1 MRGQTSWLSPS
12 PLPELRCV
20 LGGPAYAA
28 PWQGRLLIGATFD
41 ETDESGADRQSDLSN
56 LKRFARMLDADGRAL
71 EHSLSAAAVGFRWA
85 SSDRLPLIGALPDE
99 ARARSEAPALL
110 RNAKLPLPR
119 RKGLYCLTGL
129 GSRGGLWS
137 ELGAELILAELEG
150 SPHPVGADIA
160 DAMDPARHL
169 RRHLGALR
177 SRLA

>member
-1 MRGQTSWLSPS
+1 
-12 PLPELRCV
+12 LRCV

-41 ETDESGADRQSDLSN
+41 ETDASEADRESDLSN
-56 LKRFARMLDADGRAL
+56 LRRFARMLRVEGRVL
-71 EHSLSAAAVGFRWA
+71 EPSLSSAAVGFRSA
-85 SSDRLPLIGALPDE
+85 TSDRLPLVGALPDE
-99 ARARSEAPALL
+99 ALARSEACALL
-110 RNAKLPLPR
+110 RNTKLPLPR

-150 SPHPVGADIA
+150 SPHPVPADIA

-169 RRHLGALR
+169 RRHLRDFPFRIA
-177 SRLA
+177 